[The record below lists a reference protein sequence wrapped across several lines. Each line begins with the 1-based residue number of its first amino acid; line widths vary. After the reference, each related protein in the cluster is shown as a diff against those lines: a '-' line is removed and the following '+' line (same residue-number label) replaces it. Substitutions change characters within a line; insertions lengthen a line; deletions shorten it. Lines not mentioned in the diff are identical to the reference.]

1 MECIRWECVAGYR
14 DWGVGGWSGL
24 DRCFLFDF
32 LDAGGWELLFGGV
45 AMRFFFPGV
54 IPSSDRPNTLLPSW
68 AIPGAF
74 LLFRP
79 PSYASFLGISPSLIK
94 KEKHR
99 RWNRCITYRVGGLL
113 SASPACDKQPL
124 VIISLYLTY
133 GKTWNLFIRL
143 IS

>member
-1 MECIRWECVAGYR
+1 VECIRWECVAGYR

-24 DRCFLFDF
+24 GRCFLFDF
-32 LDAGGWELLFGGV
+32 LDAGGGLGV
-45 AMRFFFPGV
+45 AIRG
-54 IPSSDRPNTLLPSW
+54 SCY
-68 AIPGAF
+68 AIILSGGDT
-74 LLFRP
+74 LFRP
-79 PSYASFLGISPSLIK
+79 AKLLSCLPGRSLVLFFFSGLRPTPGISLSFIR

-99 RWNRCITYRVGGLL
+99 RWKRCITYRVGGLL
-113 SASPACDKQPL
+113 SASPAWDKQRL